1 MKEVYEKFGGVNYRL
16 RHSVHSLASARKWE
30 KEYGGKGMA
39 VKIEKEKRGVY
50 LVYTRRG

>member
-30 KEYGGKGMA
+30 NEYKGQGMS
-39 VKIEKEKRGVY
+39 VRIEKEKRGVY